1 MKIVI
6 IEDEKIT
13 AKDLQNTLQS
23 IDNNIE
29 IVAMLH
35 SVEDGVH
42 FFNKLQTYDL
52 IFSDIQLGDGL
63 SFDIF
68 NQIQNNKP
76 IIFCTAFN
84 EYALQAF
91 STVGIDYIL
100 KPFSKESVTKALS
113 KYISFKEQ
121 FSTNKGNYNDLL
133 YLLNE
138 KLQGKTGS
146 VIIRQ
151 ADKIIPLDTNE
162 IALFYFENGY
172 SFAYTFKQQTHIL
185 SKTLEELEQN
195 FSPLFFRANRQF
207 LVNRKAIKDV
217 SNVFNRKMIINLS
230 IPFKDEIIVGK
241 LKTTA
246 LIDWLANN

>member
-6 IEDEKIT
+6 IEDEIIT
-13 AKDLQNTLQS
+13 AKDLKNTLLS
-23 IDNNIE
+23 IDTKIE
-29 IVAMLH
+29 IVTMLQ
-35 SVEDGVH
+35 SVEEGIEYLSTNQN
-42 FFNKLQTYDL
+42 FDL

-68 NQIQNNKP
+68 KQTQNNKP

-113 KYISFKEQ
+113 KFISFKEQ
-121 FSTNKGNYNDLL
+121 FAANKGNYNDLL
-133 YLLNE
+133 SLLNE

-151 ADKIIPLDTNE
+151 ADKIIPLDANE

-195 FSPLFFRANRQF
+195 FGPNFFRANRQF
-207 LVNRKAIKDV
+207 LVNRKAVKDV
-217 SNVFNRKMIINLS
+217 SNAFNRKMVINLS

-241 LKTTA
+241 LKATA